1 MLNPPSPRLPPQP
14 AEVNALVSPERGALL
29 VNGLTL
35 GGQKCSVIR
44 DSLLVDGEHTMDLRT
59 KSSAGAPTYNITAT
73 ITNKSESW
81 PPHPVTPLPYRVTGH
96 PPPTTHLVPYRVTAP
111 PPLIPPWFHPER
123 L

>member
-81 PPHPVTPLPYRVTGH
+81 PPPPPS
-96 PPPTTHLVPYRVTAP
+96 PPPTN
-111 PPLIPPWFHPER
+111 
-123 L
+123 

>member
-81 PPHPVTPLPYRVTGH
+81 PPPVTPLPYRVTGH
-96 PPPTTHLVPYRVTAP
+96 PLPPPYTPLVPSRATVTP
-111 PPLIPPWFHPER
+111 PPYPLGTI
-123 L
+123 